1 MQNETQPEMDN
12 WDDFLGKF
20 LKVDMVKQWP
30 ALFIPISVKGNI
42 DDEDNA
48 TIVYTGEFSGKKKL
62 FQPNKTNIDI
72 MRNALI
78 KSPKDLIGKKVYFKQ
93 VMNFNPQLKKKVP
106 SLEIDR
112 IE

>member
-1 MQNETQPEMDN
+1 MTDTQPEMDN

-20 LKVDMVKQWP
+20 LKVDMVKTWP
-30 ALFIPISVKGNI
+30 ALFIPISVKGSI

-48 TIVYTGEFSGKKKL
+48 TIVYTGEFQGKKKL
-62 FQPNKTNIDI
+62 WQPNKTNIDI
-72 MRNALI
+72 MRAAGIL
-78 KSPKDLIGKKVYFKQ
+78 SPKALIGKKVYFKQ

-106 SLEIDR
+106 SLEIER